1 MLTIDN
7 VAEHRS
13 PLTDGARAMLPAV
26 VAYVPFGLLV
36 GAHVATSPQPLVAW
50 LGTFTIYGG
59 AAQLALLDVLA
70 AGGSV
75 VAAAVTALLLQA
87 RLAVYAAAL
96 APDWRAAPLR
106 ARLLAAVTLTDVPW
120 AMSQGRAAQ
129 TGDVASRR
137 RFYLGAALTLWAAWP
152 VFVTAGMLGGTVL
165 ARQPVAGL
173 VAPLLFGALVAP
185 HLRERRG
192 AVTALAAA
200 VTATVTAPWSTG
212 SAVLLSAAVGAVVA
226 ALADRSRR

>member
-7 VAEHRS
+7 VPEHSS

-36 GAHVATSPQPLVAW
+36 GAHVATSPDPLVAW

-87 RLAVYAAAL
+87 RLAVYAASL

-120 AMSQGRAAQ
+120 AISQSRAAEG
-129 TGDVASRR
+129 GDVASRR

-152 VFVTAGMLGGTVL
+152 VLVTAGMLGGSVL

-200 VTATVTAPWSTG
+200 ATALVTVRWSTG
-212 SAVLLSAAVGAVVA
+212 SAVLLASAVGAVAA
-226 ALADRSRR
+226 ALANRGPR

>member
-1 MLTIDN
+1 MLTIDS
-7 VAEHRS
+7 VPEHRS

-36 GAHVATSPQPLVAW
+36 GAHVATSPDPLVAW

-87 RLAVYAAAL
+87 RLAAYAAAL

-106 ARLLAAVTLTDVPW
+106 TRLLAAVTLTDVPW
-120 AMSQGRAAQ
+120 AISQGRAAEA
-129 TGDVASRR
+129 GDVTSRR

-152 VFVTAGMLGGTVL
+152 VLVTAGMLGGSVL

-200 VTATVTAPWSTG
+200 ATAIVTARWSTG
-212 SAVLLSAAVGAVVA
+212 SAVLLASAVGAA
-226 ALADRSRR
+226 AATLANRGPR